1 MSSLPTQTPRLAEPT
16 LTEAVLSG
24 AAIALGLL
32 TALFITGQWASASM
46 SVSSL
51 LTQLGRWLGASPA
64 ADSRVYWYMA
74 RSAGIVAYL
83 LVWGSVAWGLMVTNK
98 VLDGVVKPVLT

>member
-1 MSSLPTQTPRLAEPT
+1 MSSLPTQQPRPAETT

-24 AAIALGLL
+24 VTIALGLL
-32 TALFITGQWASASM
+32 TALLITGQWQGASAS
-46 SVSSL
+46 VSSV
-51 LTQLGRWLGASPA
+51 LTQVGRWLGAAPA

-98 VLDGVVKPVLT
+98 VLDGVV